1 MREYLKKLREEHDMS
16 QQDVANAIGI
26 SRQYY
31 EMIENG
37 KRQKQM
43 DITLVTA
50 LARVFNVS
58 SEEVISNERKL
69 FSDGE

>member
-16 QQDVANAIGI
+16 QHDVAKAIGI
-26 SRQYY
+26 TRQYY

-43 DITLVTA
+43 DITLVTS
-50 LARVFNVS
+50 LARVFSVS
-58 SEEVISNERKL
+58 AEEIINNERKL
-69 FSDGE
+69 FSAN